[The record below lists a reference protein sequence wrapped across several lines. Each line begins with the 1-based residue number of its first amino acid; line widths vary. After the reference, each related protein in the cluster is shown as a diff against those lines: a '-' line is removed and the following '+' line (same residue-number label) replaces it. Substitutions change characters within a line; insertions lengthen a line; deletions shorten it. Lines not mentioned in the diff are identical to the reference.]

1 MTAARRQRQANM
13 INEIHRHVD
22 HFDDDDDEVLFP

>member
-22 HFDDDDDEVLFP
+22 NFDDDDEVLFT